1 MTRVVWIALAC
12 WSGTSVAASDW
23 SRWRGPHGTG
33 ISSESDWR
41 PQALS
46 GAVKA
51 KWRTNLG
58 LGVCSVSIA
67 GKRLYTLGNVGGS
80 DNVYCLDAETG
91 KLIWRFPYPCP
102 AGNFY
107 GPRATPTLDGGLL
120 YTLSRKGDALC
131 LDAESGK
138 LKWAKDLMRE
148 FKAQATDYG
157 LCGSPLIVGD
167 LVLYNA
173 LESGIAFNKLTG
185 EKVWASATG
194 PGGYATPTAFR
205 MKEKDLVAIFGARAL
220 HIVEPATGKKLSS
233 FSWQTEF
240 DGNAADPAFTDEKL
254 FITSGWERGCAL
266 LDVSGPSAK
275 AVWENKNLRGHL
287 SSPIYLNGWIFGIDD
302 NTPNGQLKC
311 LDAKTGEVKW
321 AQKGMFE
328 SMSVAGERILA
339 LDKKGFLVVAEASPK
354 EYKEIAR
361 TPVLNSKARNWT
373 APVLANGLLYCRNSD
388 GDLVCIDVR

>member
-1 MTRVVWIALAC
+1 M
-12 WSGTSVAASDW
+12 
-23 SRWRGPHGTG
+23 
-33 ISSESDWR
+33 
-41 PQALS
+41 

-58 LGVCSVSIA
+58 AGVCSVSIA
-67 GKRLYTLGNVGGS
+67 GKRLYTLGNLGGS
-80 DNVYCLDAETG
+80 DTVYCMDAETG

-131 LDAESGK
+131 LDAENGK
-138 LKWAKDLMRE
+138 VKWAKELIRE
-148 FKAQATDYG
+148 FKAQPTDYG
-157 LCGSPLIVGD
+157 LSGSPLIAGD

-185 EKVWASATG
+185 EKVWASPAG
-194 PGGYATPTAFR
+194 PGGYATPVAFR
-205 MKEKDLVAIFGARAL
+205 IKEKDLVAIFGAHAL
-220 HIVEPATGKKLSS
+220 HIVEPATGKKVSS
-233 FSWQTEF
+233 FPWQTEF
-240 DGNAADPAFTDEKL
+240 DGNAADPAFYDEKL

-266 LDVSGPSAK
+266 LDVSGTSAK
-275 AVWENKNLRGHL
+275 AVWQNKNLRGHL
-287 SSPIYLNGWIFGIDD
+287 SSPIYLDGFVYGIDD

-311 LDAKTGEVKW
+311 LDAKTGDVKW
-321 AQKGMFE
+321 VQKGMYE
-328 SMSVAGERILA
+328 SMSVAGGKILA
-339 LDKKGFLVVAEASPK
+339 LDKKGFLVVAEAAPK